1 MTKKDIFIAGIGIGL
16 LTAAF
21 TIRVFDLGWLV
32 VSAGV
37 LLSVVGGTGVLSKR
51 SK

>member
-1 MTKKDIFIAGIGIGL
+1 MTKKDSCIAGIGIGL
-16 LTAAF
+16 LVAAF

-37 LLSVVGGTGVLSKR
+37 LLCIVGGTGLLSRKP
-51 SK
+51 